1 MIKSVTAI
9 NSNNEKL
16 KMTLS
21 TPEESGVLITNID
34 GLNPPKSD
42 ISMTNSPVI
51 DGSFFNFARANNRN
65 IVMDLRYIDSQ
76 MSIEEVRHLVYKIFK
91 VKDLIRLI
99 IETDSKV
106 VATKGYVE
114 SNDVEIFSQNEG
126 SQVSILCESAWLT
139 SWSEQDE
146 YIIDYFSGIEN
157 LFEFPFDNESHN
169 LLPYPYHQTTR
180 TNNGITY
187 TDNGDGTITCNGT
200 ATATSSFVISTRSLA
215 TGTFVLKNG
224 AYILSGCPSG
234 GANSKYYL
242 FASRTYNNSLSSYG
256 RDEGNGLNLTLNGD
270 DYSDSEVVL
279 GVAIQ
284 IKQGTT
290 VNNLTFRPMIRP
302 ASISDDTWQPYNN
315 STIEFSSR
323 YNIDRK
329 NIEYYGEISTGF
341 IGECRIVGEVVGLT
355 IYNVT
360 SREVFTIEDD
370 KVVEMIGTHF
380 QSGDIITINTIVGQ
394 KSVRLQRGVQTY
406 NLLPALNSNSKWV
419 QLNRGVNDIW
429 LLSESGIDNVE
440 FTMKYQLLYQGA

>member
-114 SNDVEIFSQNEG
+114 SNDVEIFSQTEG

-157 LFEFPFDNESHN
+157 LFEFPFE
-169 LLPYPYHQTTR
+169 
-180 TNNGITY
+180 
-187 TDNGDGTITCNGT
+187 
-200 ATATSSFVISTRSLA
+200 
-215 TGTFVLKNG
+215 
-224 AYILSGCPSG
+224 
-234 GANSKYYL
+234 
-242 FASRTYNNSLSSYG
+242 NNSLTE
-256 RDEGNGLNLTLNGD
+256 DL
-270 DYSDSEVVL
+270 
-279 GVAIQ
+279 
-284 IKQGTT
+284 
-290 VNNLTFRPMIRP
+290 
-302 ASISDDTWQPYNN
+302 
-315 STIEFSSR
+315 IEFSSR

-394 KSVRLQRGVQTY
+394 KSVRLQRGVQVY

>member
-157 LFEFPFDNESHN
+157 LFEFPFYNESHN
-169 LLPYPYHQTTR
+169 LLLYPYQQSTKTI
-180 TNNGITY
+180 NGITF

-200 ATATSSFVISTRSLA
+200 ATALINYHLHSRNVGETNDFIIKNGTYIV
-215 TGTFVLKNG
+215 TGTPIFQGNYGIGIDVTKNG
-224 AYILSGCPSG
+224 TGVSLGTEHGRGITVTFDGSDNTPSG
-234 GANSKYYL
+234 YSNVQVRIYVKAGI
-242 FASRTYNNSLSSYG
+242 
-256 RDEGNGLNLTLNGD
+256 TLDN
-270 DYSDSEVVL
+270 V
-279 GVAIQ
+279 
-284 IKQGTT
+284 
-290 VNNLTFRPMIRP
+290 TFKPMIRC

-360 SREVFTIEDD
+360 SREVFTIEDE

-394 KSVRLQRGVQTY
+394 KSVRLQRGVQIY

>member
-157 LFEFPFDNESHN
+157 LFEFPFYNESHN
-169 LLPYPYHQTTR
+169 LLPYPYYDTTK
-180 TNNGITY
+180 TLNGITF
-187 TDNGDGTITCNGT
+187 TDNGDGTISVNGT
-200 ATATSSFVISTRSLA
+200 STQETSFSIINGNSPVMLPTGNYKIDQPVPYRNLRMFFRVYDKTGGGNTRLVDYNTDGSFTLTQPTPIAINLIIRSSQTADNFIV
-215 TGTFVLKNG
+215 K
-224 AYILSGCPSG
+224 
-234 GANSKYYL
+234 
-242 FASRTYNNSLSSYG
+242 
-256 RDEGNGLNLTLNGD
+256 
-270 DYSDSEVVL
+270 
-279 GVAIQ
+279 
-284 IKQGTT
+284 
-290 VNNLTFRPMIRP
+290 PMIRP
-302 ASISDDTWQPYNN
+302 ASITDDTWQPYNN
-315 STIEFSSR
+315 STLEFSSR